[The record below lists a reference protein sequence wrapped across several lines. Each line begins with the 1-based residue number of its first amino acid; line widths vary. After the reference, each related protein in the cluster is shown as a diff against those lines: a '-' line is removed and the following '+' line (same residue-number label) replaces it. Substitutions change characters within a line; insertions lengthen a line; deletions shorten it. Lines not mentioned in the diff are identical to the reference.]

1 MIRKFVTVPA
11 FRAVPAVMFLAT
23 VLAGATMVSAQQ
35 TPTPQTQPSDQ
46 SQPAQAPQDQAPPAQ
61 TPSTQ
66 APSTPAAPA
75 QTPQPQAQQPAE
87 QSSSQEASDEDTM
100 RQRKVKPH
108 DYKNWNFN
116 AGGGA
121 SLTNGTTKIY
131 ARGGGLIAAAGV
143 ARNGSK
149 YFGLRA
155 DVQLDNLP
163 LRNSALQLAQAPGG
177 TSYVFSLM
185 VDPIINIPATKVW
198 SGYLVFGPSYY
209 HRGGNLDSSTA
220 IPGSECNGF
229 WTWWGVCTTNNLPL
243 DGKFRSAS
251 QDEFGYNFGGGVARR
266 IRPNIEIYGEI
277 RYLHG
282 THSGITTDLRPI
294 TLGVRW

>member
-35 TPTPQTQPSDQ
+35 TPTPPSDQSQ
-46 SQPAQAPQDQAPPAQ
+46 SQPAQAPQDQAQPAQ
-61 TPSTQ
+61 APSTQ
-66 APSTPAAPA
+66 A
-75 QTPQPQAQQPAE
+75 PQAQQPAE
-87 QSSSQEASDEDTM
+87 QSSSPEASDEDTM
-100 RQRKVKPH
+100 RRRKLKPH

-121 SLTNGTTKIY
+121 SLTNGTTRIY

-143 ARNGSK
+143 ARNSSK

-209 HRGGNLDSSTA
+209 HRGGKLDSSSA

-229 WTWWGVCTTNNLPL
+229 WTWWGVCTANNLPL

-294 TLGVRW
+294 TVGVRW

>member
-1 MIRKFVTVPA
+1 MIRKSVTVPA
-11 FRAVPAVMFLAT
+11 FRAVPAMMFLAT

-35 TPTPQTQPSDQ
+35 TPAQPADQSQ
-46 SQPAQAPQDQAPPAQ
+46 SQPAQTPQDQAQPAQ
-61 TPSTQ
+61 
-66 APSTPAAPA
+66 APPA
-75 QTPQPQAQQPAE
+75 QTPQPQAQQQPAQ

-100 RQRKVKPH
+100 RRPKVKPH

-121 SLTNGTTKIY
+121 SITNGTTKIY

-163 LRNSALQLAQAPGG
+163 LRNSALQLAQASGA

-185 VDPIINIPATKVW
+185 FDPIINIPATKVW

-209 HRGGNLDSSTA
+209 HRGGKLDSSTA

-229 WTWWGVCTTNNLPL
+229 WTWWGVCNANNLPL
-243 DGKFRSAS
+243 DGKFRSAG
-251 QDEFGYNFGGGVARR
+251 QDEFGYNFGGGVARK
-266 IRPNIEIYGEI
+266 IRPNLEIYAEF

-294 TLGVRW
+294 TMGLRW